1 MTASNNVILELKK
14 LGIEMNMPPGKLK
27 NGHGEEVC
35 AVLLALTQ
43 LSLKNKFK
51 FRKPVI
57 KDDG

>member
-35 AVLLALTQ
+35 AVLLALT
-43 LSLKNKFK
+43 
-51 FRKPVI
+51 
-57 KDDG
+57 